1 MFWVVWHVELAW
13 GVDWQSNSLLNFRM
27 FLHRTGLSRVVVINT
42 HLIFLNRLRPKQ
54 LILLVT
60 FLHRTFQKLTLLKRI
75 LPTNIL
81 WLRVSLELNIIT
93 LSSRWL
99 LAFKKII
106 DPRLWVV
113 EILCDW
119 LSDCDWLWEADHSCV
134 GKVVE
139 SLAEGFLLGTQRA
152 VEFWLDYWAGHLFQ
166 TAILK
171 VYLLRLFQKVSAL
184 VQ

>member
-27 FLHRTGLSRVVVINT
+27 FFYRTGLSWMVVINT
-42 HLIFLNRLRPKQ
+42 NLIFLNRLSSKQ

-60 FLHRTFQKLTLLKRI
+60 FFHRTLHKLTLLKRI
-75 LPTNIL
+75 LSTNIL
-81 WLRVSLELNIIT
+81 RLRVSLELNIIA

-99 LAFKKII
+99 LAFKKVV
-106 DPRLWVV
+106 DSGLWVV

-119 LSDCDWLWEADHSCV
+119 LSDGDWLWEADHSCV

-139 SLAEGFLLGTQRA
+139 SLAEGFLLGIHRA
-152 VEFWLDYWAGHLFQ
+152 VEFWLDHWAGHLFQ